1 MKRKLISLLM
11 AGTLALSLAACGG
24 SSSAPAADSNA
35 DAAAEETQAEEAP
48 AESAEAADET
58 AGASGKVWKIV
69 TDTAFKPFEYTD
81 DNGDFVGIDMDILA
95 AVAEDQGFTYELQI
109 LGWDASIAACQAGQA
124 DGMIAGASITEERK
138 ASGWI
143 FSDGYYDANQSM
155 AVEASSDITGFDGL
169 SGKSVAVKTG
179 TMSAAYAESLM
190 ELSVFSRKEEALGK
204 DRKACVEKRRGQGS
218 LCCHGQDPR
227 RKDPFRA
234 GRPYKKVPQIRR
246 QQMGKDTHVPDAQP

>member
-81 DNGDFVGIDMDILA
+81 DNGDFVGIDMLNTPMTTAILW
-95 AVAEDQGFTYELQI
+95 ELIWISWQRSPRI
-109 LGWDASIAACQAGQA
+109 RVLPMSCRSL
-124 DGMIAGASITEERK
+124 DGTLPSQHARPVRR
-138 ASGWI
+138 
-143 FSDGYYDANQSM
+143 M
-155 AVEASSDITGFDGL
+155 A
-169 SGKSVAVKTG
+169 
-179 TMSAAYAESLM
+179 
-190 ELSVFSRKEEALGK
+190 
-204 DRKACVEKRRGQGS
+204 
-218 LCCHGQDPR
+218 
-227 RKDPFRA
+227 
-234 GRPYKKVPQIRR
+234 
-246 QQMGKDTHVPDAQP
+246 